1 MRPWWLQKT
10 LKSLVLLFLLMV
22 HKNLFLSIIWMRNR
36 DQVAEWWA
44 GSRVLGPI
52 KLSSTMSD
60 FSISSPLPV
69 WVLRYTWLCISQYM
83 LRSDFSLPSSLLFW
97 FCMSS
102 NHLYSAARLVMV
114 GGSLSPCCRNQ
125 GCAPYSYSHPREGQV
140 NSSLAQAWPCVSFLT
155 RLCALGILGAFC
167 FWLFLPFWGFS
178 HFFSTGSF
186 PSSVHRVWIKSVI
199 FFICFKLAW
208 NCLFQHFYDGCFKSS
223 SKMSN
228 IFDIL
233 VLASTDDFFMQ
244 FEIFLVLDMV
254 KVFFLIYLTTLGLS
268 CGMWDLVSWPW
279 IQPRSPA
286 FGAWSLSF
294 WTTREDPWWMI

>member
-1 MRPWWLQKT
+1 MFLAIVFFSSKI
-10 LKSLVLLFLLMV
+10 SICFFFIIVMYLLRI
-22 HKNLFLSIIWMRNR
+22 HI
-36 DQVAEWWA
+36 
-44 GSRVLGPI
+44 
-52 KLSSTMSD
+52 
-60 FSISSPLPV
+60 
-69 WVLRYTWLCISQYM
+69 
-83 LRSDFSLPSSLLFW
+83 SLL
-97 FCMSS
+97 
-102 NHLYSAARLVMV
+102 R
-114 GGSLSPCCRNQ
+114 
-125 GCAPYSYSHPREGQV
+125 
-140 NSSLAQAWPCVSFLT
+140 T
-155 RLCALGILGAFC
+155 
-167 FWLFLPFWGFS
+167 
-178 HFFSTGSF
+178 
-186 PSSVHRVWIKSVI
+186 SVI

-294 WTTREDPWWMI
+294 WTTREDPWWMIFSWNLDILDSVRLWILFKPSILADLLWHHSSRRRSGVASLLLVKEVVQVPHFLIPEEGNSLLLMVYVKFLAPTQSLLITSLSRRREEVEGLVTAPHVTATNTTQSEWPRSH